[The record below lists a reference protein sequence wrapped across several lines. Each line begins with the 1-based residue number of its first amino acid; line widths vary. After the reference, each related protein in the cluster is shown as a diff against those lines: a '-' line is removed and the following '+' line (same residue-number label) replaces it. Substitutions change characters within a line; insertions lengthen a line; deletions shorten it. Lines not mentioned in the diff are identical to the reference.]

1 MSDNLKNPVK
11 QLVQSDKNME
21 ELETMTQEKWDE
33 LDLGKKL
40 SRIALNETFRRKD
53 RPLKIIYDREELIQ
67 EYHENKHV
75 KTKAKLLKYKLLE
88 EGHVSKQEYNVL
100 KEQCEAK
107 ESNIKSLMKEIKK
120 LETKSQQR
128 EKEIMTLEKDISRY
142 NAEIT
147 ENREM
152 RSDMRKIL
160 FSKSEDIERLKN
172 KRISDK
178 NKINRL
184 LERVSAL
191 ETELSI
197 VKAELSEL
205 KIETQKVPKLET
217 EAFNLKAELS
227 ELKEFK
233 KWTINQFIEINEV
246 ISKGVFN
253 NGFCEDIVNKLSKMC
268 IHMGIDENKV

>member
-1 MSDNLKNPVK
+1 MTHRWFSGIIKI
-11 QLVQSDKNME
+11 
-21 ELETMTQEKWDE
+21 LEI
-33 LDLGKKL
+33 
-40 SRIALNETFRRKD
+40 R
-53 RPLKIIYDREELIQ
+53 
-67 EYHENKHV
+67 
-75 KTKAKLLKYKLLE
+75 
-88 EGHVSKQEYNVL
+88 YNVL

-197 VKAELSEL
+197 
-205 KIETQKVPKLET
+205 
-217 EAFNLKAELS
+217 LKAELS

-233 KWTINQFIEINEV
+233 KWTIEQFIEINEV